1 MNSIE
6 RLKEAIQTDKI
17 QEVPVIP
24 LAGQWIAK
32 FSGIPIGEILGKG
45 DSLFEAQIKAYEAV
59 HYDALFGYCETL
71 YVPEVL
77 GCQLKLLTTG
87 FQVVPIS
94 IRTVE
99 DVDRLPIP
107 KPETEGRL
115 PAILKAIKLLA
126 EYSNG
131 KVPIMGALEGPLTT
145 AGRIT
150 EIDDL
155 MRKVIKDKPFI
166 HRFLEKITD
175 ILIACGKAI
184 VEHGADVLF
193 IPDPL
198 TSSAMISPNAASEIA
213 FPYLERLIKSLKVP
227 CILHICGDST
237 YVLEM
242 MAKTGASIL
251 SVDQCMDLSL
261 VRQKAGW
268 GTAVGGNIDPIHVM
282 QFGTPDDV
290 QREVN
295 RCLTAGGNRRFV
307 LMTGCSIS
315 PNAPLENLKTIV
327 SAARG
332 FRFC

>member
-1 MNSIE
+1 MDSIE
-6 RLKEAIQTDKI
+6 RLKEAIQTEKI

-32 FSGIPIGEILGKG
+32 FSGIPIKDILQRG
-45 DSLFEAQIKAYEAV
+45 DKLFEAQVKAYEAV

-71 YVPEVL
+71 YIPEAL
-77 GCQLKLLTTG
+77 GCQLKILTTG

-99 DVDRLPIP
+99 DIDRLPIP
-107 KPETEGRL
+107 KPERDGRL
-115 PAILKAIKLLA
+115 PEILKAVQLLSK
-126 EYSNG
+126 YSNE
-131 KVPIMGALEGPLTT
+131 KIPVLGAIEGPFTT
-145 AGRIT
+145 AARIT
-150 EIDDL
+150 ETDDL
-155 MRKVIKDKPFI
+155 MRKVIKDGAFV

-175 ILIACGKAI
+175 ILIASGKAI

-193 IPDPL
+193 IPDPVA
-198 TSSAMISPNAASEIA
+198 SSSMISPKAASEIA
-213 FPYLERLIKSLKVP
+213 FPYIERLIKSLKVP

-237 YVLEM
+237 RILEM
-242 MAKTGASIL
+242 MVKTGASVL

-261 VRQKAGW
+261 VRQKVGW
-268 GTAVGGNIDPIHVM
+268 GVTVGGNIDPIHVM
-282 QFGTPDDV
+282 QLGTQDDV

-315 PNAPLENLKTIV
+315 PNTPLENLKTIV
-327 SAARG
+327 LTARG
-332 FRFC
+332 FRFS